1 VLIDA
6 MINEEDYIVFDKTEF
21 FKIFQFYKT
30 GYLKSLDEIEELKE
44 KLSQKIKENQ
54 DHDNQIEHLNGF
66 ISELEKE
73 LDYSKMLSKEYSQK
87 LKEFQNEQQMIDEL
101 NKQTLELG
109 NMIMN
114 VNEVVAEASKIK
126 NFQEDDLN
134 ELENKIAMLTG
145 NLDNL
150 RQEKEQILKESAK
163 NLETLNYKF
172 KEQEE
177 SQKNQEAISRNN
189 FLQLEEKYQR
199 LNQIVNNYT
208 ESEKELK
215 TNLDKAHETIQLLNV
230 EKELAK
236 FELNIHYC

>member
-150 RQEKEQILKESAK
+150 RQEKEQILKDSAK

-236 FELNIHYC
+236 LELNIHYC

>member
-6 MINEEDYIVFDKTEF
+6 MINEEDYIVFEKTEF

-44 KLSQKIKENQ
+44 KFSQKIKECE
-54 DHDNQIEHLNGF
+54 DHANQIEHLNGF
-66 ISELEKE
+66 INELEKE
-73 LDYSKMLSKEYSQK
+73 LDDSRMLSKDYAQK
-87 LKEFQNEQQMIDEL
+87 LREFQNEQQMIDEL

-126 NFQEDDLN
+126 NVQEDDLN
-134 ELENKIAMLTG
+134 ELENKIAVLTS

-150 RQEKEQILKESAK
+150 RNEKEQILKDSTK
-163 NLETLNYKF
+163 KLETLNYKF

-177 SQKNQEAISRNN
+177 SQKNQEAILRNN
-189 FLQLEEKYQR
+189 FQQLEEKYQR
-199 LNQIVNNYT
+199 LNELLNNYT

-215 TNLDKAHETIQLLNV
+215 TNLDKAHETIQLLNI

-236 FELNIHYC
+236 